1 MQWRG
6 NILVQYTIIIFLT
19 VLLVSAALAYV
30 LSRQLTSHLIHAHI
44 TLYPQVVQTFAHET
58 PDIFTFLRQPPGTHL
73 SPDVEHLLEDL
84 RGFGAVFR
92 VKVWGGDG
100 TVLWSDMPELI
111 GQNFRDN
118 ENLQQALAGQ
128 VSAERKW
135 LDKSENMAEQG
146 RGLVLEIYIPLQQDG
161 QVVGVVEL
169 YESDAA
175 LLEQIR
181 TNNRL
186 VGVTVCAAGLGLYL
200 LLFGVFYRAY
210 YRQRLASEEL
220 IQTQDA
226 TIAALAHQAELR
238 DLETGEHLERTALYV
253 KMLTEVLLLDPLRR
267 AQLNPR
273 LVQDLIKSTPLHD
286 IGKVGVPDEILRKP
300 GKLTAEEFAEMK
312 RHCEYGAAILQ
323 RAQDKLP
330 FQSFLGVAIDIV
342 RYHHERWN
350 GQGYPYGLKAEEI
363 PLSARIMALAD
374 VYDALRSR
382 RYYKDALPHPECVT
396 IIQGDS
402 GTHFDPQVVAAFLL
416 RADEFCKI
424 SEEMAD

>member
-6 NILVQYTIIIFLT
+6 NILFQYTVIIFLA
-19 VLLVSAALAYV
+19 VLLVSLGLAYS
-30 LSRQLTSHLIHAHI
+30 LSRQITSHLIHAHI
-44 TLYPQVVQTFAHET
+44 TLFPQVVKTFAHET
-58 PDIFTFLRQPPGTHL
+58 PEIFDFLRQPAGT
-73 SPDVEHLLEDL
+73 SPSSKVEHLMEDL

-92 VKVWGGDG
+92 VKIWGADA
-100 TVLWSDMPELI
+100 TVLWSDRPELI
-111 GQNFRDN
+111 GKNFSDN
-118 ENLQQALAGQ
+118 ENLQLALAGK

-135 LDKSENMAEQG
+135 PSKSENEAEQG
-146 RGLVLEIYIPLQQDG
+146 RGLVLEIYTPLGQDG
-161 QVVGVVEL
+161 QIVGVIEL

-175 LLEQIR
+175 LFEQIR

-186 VGVTVCAAGLGLYL
+186 VGITVSAAGLGLYL
-200 LLFGVFYRAY
+200 LLFGVFRRAY
-210 YRQRLASEEL
+210 HRQRLATEEL

-253 KMLTEVLLLDPLRR
+253 KMLTEALVLDPLRS
-267 AQLNPR
+267 AQLNQR

-300 GKLTAEEFAEMK
+300 GKLTAEEFAAMK

-323 RAQDKLP
+323 RAQDRLP

-350 GQGYPYGLKAEEI
+350 GLGYPYGLKAEAI

-382 RYYKDALPHPECVT
+382 RYYKDAMPHPQCVE

-402 GTHFDPQVVAAFLL
+402 GSHFDPQVVVAFLT
-416 RADEFCKI
+416 RAEEFRKI